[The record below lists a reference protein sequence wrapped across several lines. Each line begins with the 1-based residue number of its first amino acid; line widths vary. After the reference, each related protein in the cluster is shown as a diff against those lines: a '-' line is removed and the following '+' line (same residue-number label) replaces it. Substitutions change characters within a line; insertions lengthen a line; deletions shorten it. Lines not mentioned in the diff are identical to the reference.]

1 MSLKIQLSVLAV
13 PCIVV
18 VCPPPRAYLS
28 ISGLSR
34 PSRQALWV
42 KSGHPVMGQ
51 RTDSWCVFLSSH
63 PGPEPKPH
71 GPLSPTI
78 SLGESKASTI
88 QEIPLS
94 SAAVRKPGE
103 ALCAVMERFPRYL
116 VCHMHKGRSR
126 TAGRGGPVSCSKG
139 EGL

>member
-28 ISGLSR
+28 ISELSR
-34 PSRQALWV
+34 PSPRALWV

-71 GPLSPTI
+71 SPLSDHLTERKQSFHHPRDSSLLCSCQKAWGSSKCSYGKVSRI
-78 SLGESKASTI
+78 S
-88 QEIPLS
+88 
-94 SAAVRKPGE
+94 
-103 ALCAVMERFPRYL
+103 Y
-116 VCHMHKGRSR
+116 HMHKGKSR
-126 TAGRGGPVSCSKG
+126 TAGIGGPISCSKG